1 MRKFLRP
8 PLPVCIEIY
17 TKMVYIILNKQ
28 AKKRCK
34 RAAARP
40 NNLTER
46 R

>member
-17 TKMVYIILNKQ
+17 TKMVYIILKQ